1 MNNYSHL
8 SLEERTQIYQFS
20 KENCSNNEIAR
31 RLKRDKGTISREL
44 SRNEYNELVG
54 YLPDSAHQKMQ
65 DRKYVL
71 KFKIDQNE
79 ILKNYIFDKLKEK
92 WSPDIIA
99 HKAKIDINM
108 NISSE
113 TIYQYIYHPDN
124 QHLGWHQFLMS
135 GRKKRNP
142 FKGRK
147 ARQKVIPNQVSIH
160 ERPEVINNRLEPG
173 HFEGD
178 LTFFT
183 GDQSRNVGVLI
194 DRATRFLIFI
204 KNESKRSTEV
214 IKNMFNALAQLPEHM
229 RKSVTFDNGLE
240 FTYHELLQQFLSMKT
255 YFCDKHSPWQKGS
268 IERHN
273 AMLHWWL
280 PKNIVI
286 SQLSEQEL
294 FEVQN
299 KMNNRPR
306 KMFGYQSAAE
316 LFYRNMQPQQ
326 NLIGE

>member
-8 SLEERTQIYQFS
+8 SLEERLKVYQY
-20 KENCSNNEIAR
+20 KQEKCGVREIAR
-31 RLKRDKGTISREL
+31 RINRDKSTISREL
-44 SRNEYNELVG
+44 SRNKYSDAID
-54 YLPDSAHQKMQ
+54 YLPDIAQQKAEE
-65 DRKYVL
+65 RKYIL
-71 KFKIDQNE
+71 EFKIDQNE
-79 ILKNYIFDKLKEK
+79 TLKYYIFEKLKEK

-99 HKAKIDINM
+99 HRAIQDIGF

-113 TIYQYIYHPDN
+113 TIYQYIYHSEN
-124 QHLGWHQFLMS
+124 QYLGWYQFLMS

-147 ARQKVIPNQVSIH
+147 VRQKIIPNQVSIH
-160 ERPEVINNRLEPG
+160 ERPDVINKRLESG

-178 LTFFT
+178 LTFFK

-194 DRATRFLIFI
+194 DRATRFLILI
-204 KNESKRSTEV
+204 KNESKKSTEV

-240 FTYHELLQQFLSMKT
+240 FTYHELLQQFLGIDT

-268 IERHN
+268 VERHN

-280 PKNIVI
+280 PKNITI
-286 SQLSEQEL
+286 SQLSDQEL
-294 FEVQN
+294 FSVQN
-299 KMNNRPR
+299 QINNRPR
-306 KMFGYQSAAE
+306 KMFGYLSASE
-316 LFYRNMQPQQ
+316 LFYRNMYSQQ
-326 NLIGE
+326 HFIGE

>member
-1 MNNYSHL
+1 MNNYSQL
-8 SLEERTQIYQFS
+8 SLEERMNIYLFL
-20 KENCSNNEIAR
+20 KENCSKNEIAR

-44 SRNEYNELVG
+44 MRNQYDDLVG
-54 YLPDSAHQKMQ
+54 YLPDIAHKKSQAK
-65 DRKYVL
+65 KFIL
-71 KFKIDQNE
+71 KRKIDCNE
-79 ILKNYIFDKLKEK
+79 TLKNYIFEKLKEK

-99 HKAKIDINM
+99 HRATQDIDID
-108 NISSE
+108 ISSE
-113 TIYQYIYHPDN
+113 TIYQYIYHNDN
-124 QHLGWHQFLMS
+124 KHLGWHQFLMS

-147 ARQKVIPNQVSIH
+147 NRQKIIPNQVSIH
-160 ERPEVINNRLEPG
+160 ERPDVINKRLESG

-194 DRATRFLIFI
+194 DRATRFLIFV
-204 KNESKRSTEV
+204 KNESKKSTEV
-214 IKNMFNALAQLPEHM
+214 IKNMFNALAQLPEHV

-240 FTYHELLQQFLSMKT
+240 FTYHELLQQFLNMKI

-280 PKNIVI
+280 PKNIVVSEL
-286 SQLSEQEL
+286 SQQEL
-294 FEVQN
+294 LIVQN
-299 KMNNRPR
+299 KINNRPR
-306 KMFGYQSAAE
+306 KMFGYQSAAQ
-316 LFYRNMQPQQ
+316 LFYRNIQFQQ
-326 NLIGE
+326 GLIGE

>member
-8 SLEERTQIYQFS
+8 SLEERLKVYQY
-20 KENCSNNEIAR
+20 KQEKCGVREIAR
-31 RLKRDKGTISREL
+31 RINRDKSTISREL
-44 SRNEYNELVG
+44 SRNKYSDAID
-54 YLPDSAHQKMQ
+54 YLPDIAQQKAEE
-65 DRKYVL
+65 RKYIL
-71 KFKIDQNE
+71 EFKIDQNE
-79 ILKNYIFDKLKEK
+79 TLKYYIFEKLKEK

-99 HKAKIDINM
+99 HRAMQDIGF

-113 TIYQYIYHPDN
+113 TIYQYIYHSEN
-124 QHLGWHQFLMS
+124 QYLGWYQFLMS

-147 ARQKVIPNQVSIH
+147 VRQKIIPNQVSIH
-160 ERPEVINNRLEPG
+160 ERPDVINKRLESG

-178 LTFFT
+178 LTFFK

-194 DRATRFLIFI
+194 DRATRFLILI
-204 KNESKRSTEV
+204 KNESKKSTEV

-240 FTYHELLQQFLSMKT
+240 FTYHELLQQFLGIDT

-268 IERHN
+268 VERHN

-280 PKNIVI
+280 PKNITI
-286 SQLSEQEL
+286 SQLSDQEL
-294 FEVQN
+294 FSVQN
-299 KMNNRPR
+299 QINNRPR
-306 KMFGYQSAAE
+306 KMFGYLSASE
-316 LFYRNMQPQQ
+316 LFYRNMYSQQ
-326 NLIGE
+326 HFIGE